1 MLHARL
7 LRKSSSGERLGL
19 NQIVCVHKAEGITYK
34 LGVVT
39 MTSVTRTGQL
49 YIGVRYLPGQPK
61 RILRALLARYVPPQI
76 WDLPKH
82 GFDFPLQQ
90 FLAADDH
97 ALVRRYL
104 EAGGWLDRGLLR
116 ADLVRSYARQFIA
129 GDRRLAFRV
138 WALAVLGAWLEN
150 HEQLR

>member
-1 MLHARL
+1 MDAMPSDRLSQSALITGMPVRYPFFDARTNRF
-7 LRKSSSGERLGL
+7 LRQL
-19 NQIVCVHKAEGITYK
+19 
-34 LGVVT
+34 
-39 MTSVTRTGQL
+39 RTDW
-49 YIGVRYLPGQPK
+49 RYLPGQPK

-104 EAGGWLDRGLLR
+104 EAGRWLERGLLR

-129 GDRRLAFRV
+129 GDQRLAFRV
-138 WALAVLGAWLEN
+138 WALVVLGAWLES
-150 HEQLR
+150 HDELR